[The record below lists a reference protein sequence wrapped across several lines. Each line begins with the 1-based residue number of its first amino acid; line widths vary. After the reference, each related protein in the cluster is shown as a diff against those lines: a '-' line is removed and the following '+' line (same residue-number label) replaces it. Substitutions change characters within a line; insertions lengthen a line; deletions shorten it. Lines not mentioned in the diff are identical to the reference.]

1 MADRLL
7 PIAGTVLGTIAGTAV
22 GMPQLGAV
30 AGGALGGL
38 GGGAIKGNPLQGLA
52 SGAIGGAGSAFGSQF
67 LGPLLGKGLGNV
79 LPELPVADVVGASG
93 LEGTTGGFLASP
105 LDPVASSQGLDL
117 LGGGVTD
124 PTGFLSSPLGGEAL
138 LNPAQST
145 GFFGLSSQNI
155 GNRVGGL
162 IGSGVAGTVA
172 NQLIQG
178 GGPQPPGP
186 PRLPASLGP
195 LPGAPPDLRSLV
207 VRTGGGLPQTLEEL
221 LRRR

>member
-7 PIAGTVLGTIAGTAV
+7 PIVGATIGATVGG
-22 GMPQLGAV
+22 PPGAV
-30 AGGALGGL
+30 IGGSLGGL
-38 GGGAIKGNPLQGLA
+38 GRGAIRGNPLQGAL

-79 LPELPVADVVGASG
+79 LPDLPVADVVGASG
-93 LEGTTGGFLASP
+93 FDPTTVSL
-105 LDPVASSQGLDL
+105 LDPVPSSQGLDL
-117 LGGGVTD
+117 LGGGVSD
-124 PTGFLSSPLGGEAL
+124 PTGFLASPTGGEAL

-145 GFFGLSSQNI
+145 GLFGVSSAAL
-155 GNRVGGL
+155 GRGVGGL
-162 IGSGVAGTVA
+162 IGGGLAGTVA

-186 PRLPASLGP
+186 PSLPTNLGP
-195 LPGAPPDLRSLV
+195 LPGAPPNLQSLV

-221 LRRR
+221 LRRQ